1 MIKTYEEIMSSIK
14 ERLGDDSSDEALAF
28 IEDISDTLK
37 AGQNDNTSEVEEWK
51 KKYADN
57 DKMWREK
64 YRDRFF
70 NSEVDKEFKSS
81 EPKPN
86 DPEPESDGPELATSY
101 DQLFNK

>member
-37 AGQNDNTSEVEEWK
+37 AGQNDNTAELEEWK

-70 NSEVDKEFKSS
+70 NSEVDKEFKES
-81 EPKPN
+81 EPKPK
-86 DPEPESDGPELATSY
+86 DPEPESDVPELATSY